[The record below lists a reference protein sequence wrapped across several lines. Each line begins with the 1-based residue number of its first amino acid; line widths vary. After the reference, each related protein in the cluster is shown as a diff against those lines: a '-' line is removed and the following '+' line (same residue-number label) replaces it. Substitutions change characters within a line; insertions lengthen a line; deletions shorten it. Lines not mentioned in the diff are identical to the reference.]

1 MIGPHSAATLARRN
15 LSRRTVSL
23 CDGKNARILAAPA
36 VIRPAVRILLFWVS
50 TGAVEIFV
58 IPLNESSPSENVPVV
73 ASSKTQRNGSQNV
86 AGIPLPWDPMHFL
99 AGPENAS
106 ICTLATYFLPKLLD
120 HQHAV
125 DHWNPLVLY
134 GPTGSGKSHL
144 VQGLV
149 ARWLENAPPETCCL
163 MSAVDFARELASAIE
178 VNHINA
184 FRARF
189 NRYRFFVLEDLQHLQ
204 RKDSTQQELQLLLDR
219 MVRQGCQCVVTA
231 NRSLPQLPWLSFT
244 LSSRLMGGT
253 SISVRRV
260 SRSTRSLLLRDLLAA
275 RGLQGS
281 DQELETIANHAG
293 KTLPNLRGAVAELE
307 LLAKHVGTSELSE
320 LLSVWMNKQSVR
332 VPTNDEILRSHAE
345 HFHLTV
351 SQLRSASRTRTVVLA
366 RSLAML
372 LCRELTGASYTKI
385 GEAFGGRD
393 HSTVLH
399 ACRKMQQ
406 LTALDS
412 SERAAYKQLRTK
424 ILSLSQNTPNSPKKR
439 KRRSA

>member
-1 MIGPHSAATLARRN
+1 M
-15 LSRRTVSL
+15 
-23 CDGKNARILAAPA
+23 D
-36 VIRPAVRILLFWVS
+36 
-50 TGAVEIFV
+50 IFV
-58 IPLNESSPSENVPVV
+58 IPLNESPPAENIPVV
-73 ASSKTQRNGSQNV
+73 APSQTRLGRTQNDGTQNAAAQNV
-86 AGIPLPWDPMHFL
+86 AGTSLPWDSMHFL

-106 ICTLATYFLPKLLD
+106 ICTLANYFLPKLLE
-120 HQHAV
+120 QQQAV

-144 VQGLV
+144 VQGLI
-149 ARWLENAPPETCCL
+149 ARWLENASPESCCL
-163 MSAVDFARELASAIE
+163 INAVDFARELACAIE
-178 VNHINA
+178 INQINA
-184 FRARF
+184 FRAKF
-189 NRYRFFVLEDLQHLQ
+189 SRYRCFILEDLQHLQ
-204 RKDSTQQELQLLLDR
+204 RKESTQQELQLLLDR

-275 RGLQGS
+275 RGLHGS
-281 DQELETIANHAG
+281 EQDLEKIANHAG
-293 KTLPNLRGAVAELE
+293 NTLPNLRGAVAELE
-307 LLAKHVGTSELSE
+307 LLAKHLETSELAQ
-320 LLSVWMNKQSVR
+320 LLSAWMNKRSTR

-351 SQLRSASRTRTVVLA
+351 TQLRSASRTRTVVLA

-412 SERAAYKQLRTK
+412 AERAAYKQLRGK
-424 ILSLSQNTPNSPKKR
+424 ILSLSQEKPRAPTKR